1 VTSNDQTLPRPQG
14 GAVSVLRRWRWWLV
28 LLALA
33 ASAAAIW
40 IVSARNGDARPPG
53 GKSAAGQPSRAFP
66 VSAVPARTGDL
77 PVSLTGLGS
86 VVPTKTVTVRSRVD
100 GQVMDVAFREGQE
113 VQAGDL
119 LAQIDP
125 RPFQVQ
131 LAQAEGQ
138 LAKDQA
144 LLRNAQLDL
153 QRYRNLIAEDSIARQ
168 QLDTQE
174 ALVRQYEAAIRV
186 DQSQVDNARLQLTY
200 ARITA
205 PISGRL
211 GLRLVDPGNIVH
223 ASDANGL
230 VVITQVH
237 PITVVFT
244 LPEDQLPQVLKRLR
258 AKETL
263 TVDAYD
269 REQKTK
275 LASGTL
281 FSVDNL
287 IDPTT
292 GTIKLR
298 ALFENQDG
306 MLFPNQFVNVRLQLD
321 VRRDATLIPAAGLQ
335 RGAQGPFVYV
345 VSADQTANMRPIT
358 IATVQGDTVAV
369 DTGVKP
375 GELVVVDGADKLRE
389 GAKVEQQSRD
399 GPPQGE
405 GERGQRR
412 KGRP

>member
-1 VTSNDQTLPRPQG
+1 
-14 GAVSVLRRWRWWLV
+14 
-28 LLALA
+28 
-33 ASAAAIW
+33 
-40 IVSARNGDARPPG
+40 
-53 GKSAAGQPSRAFP
+53 
-66 VSAVPARTGDL
+66 
-77 PVSLTGLGS
+77 